1 MKLIST
7 SRRSAQ
13 AQLEALFARRSLTY
27 ERALPAAR
35 RIIQAVRSGG
45 DAALRRYAVRFDH
58 LSEQSPLRIPKDEMA
73 AAYDAV
79 PLEFKR
85 ALETASRNIRAFA
98 ERQRPREWDSSFV
111 RGMSVGQRVRPLDS
125 VGCYVPGGRYP
136 LPSTLLM
143 TAIPAQ
149 VAGVERIVLA
159 SPKPALEILA
169 AAAMLG
175 VTEFYC
181 IGGAQAIAAMAY
193 GTESISPVDKI
204 VGPGNAFVTAA
215 KKLVAFDCSIDMLAG
230 PTEIVVTSQ
239 SGDPEWIAAD
249 LTAQAEHDPDTLAIF
264 LTTDL
269 SFAQTVVQA
278 VKRHSRSNPIARE
291 ALRRNGT
298 VILARTVEEARDI
311 TNRLAPEHLTV
322 DTADDLTWVRNA
334 GSVFI
339 GACSAQPLGDYVS
352 GPNHTLPTGGIAR
365 VRGGLSVSDFLKI
378 ITVQEY
384 KQEGLRRLGSAAVA
398 LAEAEGL
405 RGHAD
410 AIRARLGT
418 DKQGGN
424 RA

>member
-1 MKLIST
+1 M
-7 SRRSAQ
+7 R
-13 AQLEALFARRSLTY
+13 
-27 ERALPAAR
+27 
-35 RIIQAVRSGG
+35 G
-45 DAALRRYAVRFDH
+45 YAVRFDN
-58 LSEQSPLRIPKDEMA
+58 LSEQSPLRISNDEMA
-73 AAYDAV
+73 GAYDSV
-79 PLEFKR
+79 SREFKR

-98 ERQRPREWDSSFV
+98 ERQRPGEWDFSFA
-111 RGMSVGQRVRPLDS
+111 RGMSAGQRVRPLDS

-149 VAGVERIVLA
+149 VAGVERTVVTSPNPA
-159 SPKPALEILA
+159 SETLA

-175 VTEFYC
+175 VTEFYR

-230 PTEIVVTSQ
+230 PTEIVVTCE
-239 SGDPEWIAAD
+239 SGNPEWIAAD

-264 LTTDL
+264 VTTDR
-269 SFAQTVVQA
+269 SFAQAVVQA
-278 VKRHSRSNPIARE
+278 VKRHSRSNPIARA
-291 ALRRNGT
+291 ALLRNGT
-298 VILARTVEEARDI
+298 VILAGTVEEARDI

-339 GACSAQPLGDYVS
+339 GAYSAQPLGDYVS

-384 KQEGLRRLGSAAVA
+384 EQEGLRRLGSAAVA

-405 RGHAD
+405 RGHAE
-410 AIRARLGT
+410 AIRARLAS
-418 DKQGGN
+418 DKRGGN